1 VVVELR
7 GDDVVLARELWGRG
21 DARIG
26 LPTMR
31 PRAATAALV
40 GDEAPVEIGRQQMVD
55 EHEGA
60 IGKLA

>member
-1 VVVELR
+1 
-7 GDDVVLARELWGRG
+7 
-21 DARIG
+21 
-26 LPTMR
+26 MR

-60 IGKLA
+60 TGKLA